1 MKKEI
6 LKIIAIKDIV
16 ESPWQ
21 GRLINDIQTDDNPDM
36 EELLQLSDNIRKNGL
51 MQPVI
56 VREIDNCYELIDGH
70 RRVLAVKLAGMGN
83 IKAIIKPYDDQQA
96 QLFSV
101 IGNLQRKDLN
111 PIEQALAFKKV
122 LDNKMFLNN
131 KELSRAIGKDETYVG
146 DVLNTLKMD
155 NRIVDDITKSGSIK
169 DVRLLRLIRKISAVD
184 EKQLSQKQWDLY
196 KRVIAEKLSRKQ
208 VQQIVL
214 HQSLQGKKPNKAK
227 PWELKAGKTFI
238 GLKFNTGQINSEKQQ
253 KILKLL
259 EEKMQE
265 LIKEI

>member
-6 LKIIAIKDIV
+6 LKIIALKDIV

-21 GRLINDIQTDDNPDM
+21 GRLINEIQTDDNPDM

-56 VREIDNCYELIDGH
+56 VREMDNCYELIDGH

-155 NRIVDDITKSGSIK
+155 KRIVDDIAKSGSIK
-169 DVRLLRLIRKISAVD
+169 DVRILRLIRKISAGD
-184 EKQLSQKQWDLY
+184 EKQLSQKQWGLY

-208 VQQIVL
+208 VQQIVKE
-214 HQSLQGKKPNKAK
+214 QSLQGKKAGDTPKWSLK
-227 PWELKAGKTFI
+227 PGKRHI
-238 GLKFNTGQINSEKQQ
+238 GIKLNTGTLDKNKQNQI
-253 KILKLL
+253 IRLL
-259 EEKMQE
+259 EEKLDE
-265 LIKEI
+265 LMKSL